1 MEQIP
6 KDVIEMAEDFLNH
19 LSLNQQGD
27 FLLNFFYE
35 QIYFSEVIIKSHKGM
50 KDHEQ
55 AMKCNFLIMLI
66 FKCYKYYGIKIP
78 VISREIIK
86 STHEQYSKLY
96 HSMQTKK
103 QNYREL
109 LNEIKTIIKQDN
121 LLDFII
127 LKLEGTPENKV
138 SYQADYDKNV
148 SVNEIILVILC
159 LNNEIRKHIGDEV
172 N

>member
-6 KDVIEMAEDFLNH
+6 KDVIEMAEDFINH

-27 FLLNFFYE
+27 LLINFFYE
-35 QIYFSEVIIKSHKGM
+35 QLYISEIIIKSHKGM
-50 KDHEQ
+50 KDQEQ
-55 AMKCNFLIMLI
+55 AMKCNFLLMLI

-86 STHEQYSKLY
+86 STQEQYSKLY
-96 HSMQTKK
+96 HLMQTKK

-109 LNEIKTIIKQDN
+109 FNEFKTIIKQDN
-121 LLDFII
+121 LLDFMI
-127 LKLEGTPENKV
+127 LKLEGTPENLV
-138 SYQADYDKNV
+138 SYQAEYDKNV
-148 SVNEIILVILC
+148 SVNEMILVILC
-159 LNNEIRKHIGDEV
+159 LNNEMMKHIGDGI